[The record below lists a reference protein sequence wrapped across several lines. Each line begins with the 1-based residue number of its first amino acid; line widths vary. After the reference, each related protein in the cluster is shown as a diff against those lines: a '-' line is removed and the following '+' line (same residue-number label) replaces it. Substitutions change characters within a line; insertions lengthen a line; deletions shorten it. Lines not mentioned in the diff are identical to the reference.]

1 MEEESNLGCILNLT
15 FSETDDKE
23 FMLLKMFLGVYQVNF
38 MMRDSNGVT
47 SSQFSF
53 YLLGTVF
60 PFHK

>member
-23 FMLLKMFLGVYQVNF
+23 FMFLKMFLGVYQVNF

-47 SSQFSF
+47 SSQFSS

-60 PFHK
+60 PFHE